1 MRRLVRFV
9 GPTRP
14 ETEQATQSQGST
26 ELGSMAADTESYRP
40 LDVGAAT
47 GSGEPASDT
56 GIVDAVA
63 RESLG
68 D

>member
-9 GPTRP
+9 GPARP
-14 ETEQATQSQGST
+14 ESEQATQPQSST
-26 ELGSMAADTESYRP
+26 ELGPVAADTESDRP

-47 GSGEPASDT
+47 GSAEPASDT
-56 GIVDAVA
+56 GMVDAVA